1 MILSVEDTRGGEVV
15 AGLLDGWRCGP
26 VLHIL
31 RVAFV
36 FGRPNGPD
44 SPAIPTSGQ
53 PRAQQLDKRSFGPY
67 FHAPARARW
76 WTMENEPE
84 GDPVAP
90 HVVTAEA
97 APRPTP
103 KRRLLGWSPLALL
116 VAGTTAAAALGVA
129 TGGSVVPG
137 AGMVPADFVVS
148 STQQTLAQ
156 HTADLVVSG
165 RISGAGTDVSIT
177 GTGQVDFASNSLTAD
192 LSTGTSGTS
201 VSSREVVANGNVYV
215 GLTIDGMSMS
225 QLTGGADWVSIPIPD
240 QNATSTFGTGSVN
253 PLSEIQF
260 LERKGATVVPLGTSV
275 IDGDVVSGYSVT
287 PTRAEE
293 SQIVQHE
300 ISTGELPASD
310 QQQVLN
316 SLNQLGTLTCDVW
329 FDSSGLL
336 RRESVNIGGGSS
348 GVSGQVDFTYQNYGV
363 PVSIEAPPASDVIS
377 SSQFAADLQSLQDT
391 TD

>member
-1 MILSVEDTRGGEVV
+1 
-15 AGLLDGWRCGP
+15 
-26 VLHIL
+26 
-31 RVAFV
+31 
-36 FGRPNGPD
+36 
-44 SPAIPTSGQ
+44 
-53 PRAQQLDKRSFGPY
+53 
-67 FHAPARARW
+67 
-76 WTMENEPE
+76 MENEPE

-90 HVVTAEA
+90 HVVTPET
-97 APRPTP
+97 APRPTS
-103 KRRLLGWSPLALL
+103 KRHLLGWSPLALL
-116 VAGTTAAAALGVA
+116 VVGTTAAAALGVA

-165 RISGAGTDVSIT
+165 RISGPGTDVSIT
-177 GTGQVDFASNSLTAD
+177 GTGQVDFVSNSLTAD

-240 QNATSTFGTGSVN
+240 QNATSAFGTGSVN

-260 LERKGATVVPLGTSV
+260 LETKGATVVRLGTSV
-275 IDGDVVSGYSVT
+275 INGDVVSGYSVT

-293 SQIVQHE
+293 SEIVQHE

>member
-1 MILSVEDTRGGEVV
+1 
-15 AGLLDGWRCGP
+15 
-26 VLHIL
+26 
-31 RVAFV
+31 
-36 FGRPNGPD
+36 
-44 SPAIPTSGQ
+44 
-53 PRAQQLDKRSFGPY
+53 
-67 FHAPARARW
+67 
-76 WTMENEPE
+76 MENEPE
-84 GDPVAP
+84 GEAFAP
-90 HVVTAEA
+90 HLMTAGA
-97 APRPTP
+97 APRPAP
-103 KRRLLGWSPLALL
+103 RRRLLGWSPLALL
-116 VAGTTAAAALGVA
+116 AAGTTAAAALGVA

-148 STQQTLAQ
+148 STQETLAQ

-165 RISGAGTDVSIT
+165 RVSGAGTDVSIT

-192 LSTGTSGTS
+192 ISTGTSGTS
-201 VSSREVVANGNVYV
+201 VSSREVVADGNVYV

-225 QLTGGADWVSIPIPD
+225 QLTGGADWVSILVPD
-240 QNATSTFGTGSVN
+240 QNATTALGTGSVN
-253 PLSEIQF
+253 PLNEIQF

-293 SQIVQHE
+293 SQIVQQE
-300 ISTGELPASD
+300 ISSGEVPASQ

-316 SLNQLGTLTCDVW
+316 GLNELGTLTCDVW

-336 RRESVNIGGGSS
+336 RRESVIVGGGSS

-377 SSQFAADLQSLQDT
+377 FSQFAADLQSLQDT
-391 TD
+391 AD